1 MSDNKDDIMGDLLND
16 RGDNSLPSVE
26 ELNCLIYRDPKDLAP
41 LADVAGAEPAKSWQ
55 SARENVTVQ
64 IWESRANIKIRVA
77 AESKASL
84 SMNRIADIAVKA
96 ILEELKKEEQ

>member
-1 MSDNKDDIMGDLLND
+1 MTENKDDVMGDLLSD

-41 LADVAGAEPAKSWQ
+41 VAQTDAQEADRSWQ
-55 SARENVTVQ
+55 SARENVSVQ
-64 IWESRANIKIRVA
+64 IWESKANIKIRVA
-77 AESKASL
+77 AESKKHL

-96 ILEELKKEEQ
+96 ILEELKKEER